1 MSGVNNV
8 VINTLRVNNTQLLT
22 LSGEKEIP
30 NEIYNVYVNDNNVYL
45 YYDIIINEDDFKEK
59 EQLDIDLSKIKKN
72 ILNYKTQ
79 IDNKTIDEYYNE
91 NYEINV
97 LLTHYIEKRIVELDA
112 ETKSKIQLF
121 TILYKFTN
129 YSYSIVTNKTIKF
142 YKDKEEIDYTLT
154 DLTVLNI
161 KFNYIQDNNNSD
173 DNTDSGNNQDE
184 QEDVQ
189 IVFNTVEVEVK
200 NPEGITSTEGE
211 QNDQN
216 DLTIIR
222 FVDTKII
229 PSSEDDTDE
238 NNEKNDYSRE
248 SGQFSRDS
256 GQPKQSTNIIKR
268 YYDYT
273 EPSKFDIKR
282 VNNYKNVKFS
292 SIIVNSPAELDK
304 SDKIIKYTKD
314 VVENSL
320 YDHINKFISKMN
332 RKSVYTELKSING
345 KLNSDKRKKLKKL
358 FTDNGLKPN
367 NGGGANKSGNKKYGN
382 FGISVWNYNREYNA
396 LKYFYKES
404 NNNNNTYDTNPLQQV
419 ISLMISNYTEIIKYS
434 HTKSIYSL

>member
-8 VINTLRVNNTQLLT
+8 VINTL
-22 LSGEKEIP
+22 EKEIP
-30 NEIYNVYVNDNNVYL
+30 DEIYNVYVNDNNVYL
-45 YYDIIINEDDFKEK
+45 YYDITITEDDFKEK
-59 EQLDIDLSKIKKN
+59 EQLDIDLSKIKHN
-72 ILNYKTQ
+72 ILNYETQ
-79 IDNKTIDEYYNE
+79 INNKTIDNYYNE
-91 NYEINV
+91 DYEINV

-129 YSYSIVTNKTIKF
+129 YSYSIVNNKTIKF

-173 DNTDSGNNQDE
+173 DNTDSGNNKDEQDNKDE

-256 GQPKQSTNIIKR
+256 GQPNQSTNIIKR
-268 YYDYT
+268 YFDYT

-404 NNNNNTYDTNPLQQV
+404 NNNNNTFHTNPLQQV